1 MLGSAGS
8 LLLLLLAWGARAL
21 SQPDD
26 NRITLGRNQVRD
38 ATSNQDLNA
47 IQEDLLL
54 KLLSGWTDSRE
65 SNLVEVERS
74 VPDPPEPKIAQP
86 VKFPRLSLRER
97 KAPCKNF
104 FWKTFTMC

>member
-1 MLGSAGS
+1 MLGSAGT

-26 NRITLGRNQVRD
+26 NRITLGH
-38 ATSNQDLNA
+38 NQDLNA

-74 VPDPPEPKIAQP
+74 VPDPPEPKIAP
-86 VKFPRLSLRER
+86 SVKFPRLSLRER

>member
-26 NRITLGRNQVRD
+26 NRITLGR
-38 ATSNQDLNA
+38 NQDLNA